1 MQPKVHIAHP
11 ELGFRPPTAFNAIV
25 AYTLGVDLGTTYTA
39 AAVRTDGPAPTGQ
52 TQIVQAQIVQ
62 LGSRRAEIPSLVFLR
77 EDGVVLVGDAAERRG
92 AREPAR
98 LAREFKRRLGDPVPV
113 LVGGSPIPAHALIA
127 RVMEHVRETVIRGQ
141 EGPPARVSVTHPA
154 NWGPYKRELLLQAMT
169 LADVPDVELRTEPE
183 AAAVQY
189 ASQERVRPGEVVAV
203 YDLGGGTFDA
213 AVLRKTDTGF
223 QLLGEPAGIEQLGGA
238 DFDEAVLAHV
248 VDQLG
253 PMAADLDPAD
263 PAVVEALGQLR
274 RECVVAK
281 EDLSSDTEVLIPVAL
296 PSVHTRVRLNRSEF
310 EQMIGPALR
319 ETVAAM
325 RRALRSA
332 GVEAGGLRSILL
344 AGGSSRI
351 PLVSELLSTEFGRPL
366 VLDANPEHSI
376 ALGAALASGAA
387 VMAAPPARP
396 VAAAVVPAPARPY
409 PTAPYPTEARESP
422 QPIAHHPAV
431 PAAPPAAP
439 PQTGVYRAGAPTA
452 SPPLAVP
459 PARTI
464 SPPPLVPP
472 LPAQPLAQPKRT
484 GRVAAITAAALAV
497 ALIAGGTTWFLLSRG
512 DGGDD
517 DNGGGPTPGSG
528 ESLGVAPSADAPE
541 IVGAWKRLADL
552 PVAVDGAAVT
562 AYKNKV
568 WVAGGLAKGAKL
580 TSVYVFD
587 PKSGKWSEGPEL
599 PRQISGGALVATPW
613 TLYLLGGA
621 ALDGG
626 ASTQV
631 LKLSPDAT
639 AWLPDVPLPE
649 ARADGA
655 AAFDGSHVIYAGG
668 ATKSGVSADTVWS
681 LEDGRWTSIGKLS
694 EPRQDLAAVGGDD
707 AVSVLGGRDAQRDT
721 TSGVIDRIAKGK
733 VTQPRTVKVD
743 PPVHG
748 GAAVRLAGI
757 GTCLVGGETGQGYS
771 DWWCDTPS
779 ATATQP
785 RLDPQRAGLGSA
797 LIGRTVYVVGGHG
810 AGFQGLNR
818 LEAFTAPE

>member
-1 MQPKVHIAHP
+1 M
-11 ELGFRPPTAFNAIV
+11 

-39 AAVRTDGPAPTGQ
+39 AAVRTDGPAPIGQ
-52 TQIVQAQIVQ
+52 GPFGPAQIGQAQIVQ

-169 LADVPDVELRTEPE
+169 LAEVRDVELRTEPE

-223 QLLGEPAGIEQLGGA
+223 QLLGEPAGIEQLGGG

-253 PMAADLDPAD
+253 PLAADLDPAD

-310 EQMIGPALR
+310 ERMISPALR

-332 GVEAGGLRSILL
+332 GVDAGALRSILL

-376 ALGAALASGAA
+376 ALGAALASGTT

-396 VAAAVVPAPARPY
+396 VAAAVVSAPARPIPDALAPPYPNAPAPPHPNAPAPPHPNAPARPY
-409 PTAPYPTEARESP
+409 PTAPYPTKAQGSP
-422 QPIAHHPAV
+422 L
-431 PAAPPAAP
+431 
-439 PQTGVYRAGAPTA
+439 
-452 SPPLAVP
+452 LAVP

-464 SPPPLVPP
+464 SPPAPAPL
-472 LPAQPLAQPKRT
+472 LPAQPKRT
-484 GRVAAITAAALAV
+484 GRAAAITAAALAV
-497 ALIAGGTTWFLLSRG
+497 ALIAGGTTWFLLANNG
-512 DGGDD
+512 DE
-517 DNGGGPTPGSG
+517 DNRGGGPTPGTG
-528 ESLGVAPSADAPE
+528 ASLGVAPSTVAPQ

-562 AYKNKV
+562 AYRNKV

-587 PKSGKWSEGPEL
+587 PRSGKWSAGPAL
-599 PRQISGGALVATPW
+599 PRQTSGGVLVATPW

-621 ALDGG
+621 TQDGG

-649 ARADGA
+649 ARAAGA

-668 ATKSGVSADTVWS
+668 ATKGGVSADTVWS
-681 LEDGRWTSIGKLS
+681 LEDGRWTSIGRLS
-694 EPRQDLAAVGGDD
+694 EPRQDLAAVGGDEGG
-707 AVSVLGGRDAQRDT
+707 VSVLGGRDAQRDT
-721 TSGVIDRIAKGK
+721 TSGVIDRIAQGK
-733 VTQPRTVKVD
+733 VTRPRTVEVD
-743 PPVHG
+743 PPVHS
-748 GAAVRLAGI
+748 GAAVRVAGI

-810 AGFQGLNR
+810 AGFQGLNQ